1 MHFELCRKKPLP
13 TITMTHSTAMLMAGF
28 TSALGICYLDLRLR
42 LRLRLVGS
50 TVLVYAVANDLVY
63 DRCAGTICHGY
74 LQFLSI

>member
-50 TVLVYAVANDLVY
+50 TVLVYAVA
-63 DRCAGTICHGY
+63 
-74 LQFLSI
+74 